1 MARAED
7 GNKGGTLK
15 RTESRRYLP
24 LTAALLLAATAAAC
38 GGGSDAGGSSTL
50 NWYIFPEP
58 SGSFAKAAEEC
69 SAASNG
75 SYEIVMRQLP
85 ADADG
90 QREEMVRRLA
100 AEDDSLDILGLD
112 VTWTAE
118 FAEAGWIAP
127 WPEDERAK
135 IEDTSLDSMIET
147 ATWKDKLFS
156 APFNTNTQ
164 LLWYRKDL
172 VDQPPETWDEMIE
185 AAEQLA
191 AEGKPHLIETQGA
204 QYEGYTVW
212 FNTMVESAG
221 GSILTEDS
229 EAVELGE
236 PAQLALETMAKFAN
250 SSGADPSL
258 PTQMENENR
267 LAFESG
273 TAAFELNYPFVYPS
287 AKDLAPD
294 IFKNMGWAPYPTVVD
309 GEPSHVTIGG
319 IDLAV
324 SSMSTNK
331 EAAFEA
337 IRCLREPEKQVRNAI
352 DGGLPPV
359 DETVYED
366 KEFQKS
372 YPFWKTILDS
382 LREASV
388 RPITPAFQ
396 SVSLQIA
403 YTLSPPDSI
412 DPEADLP
419 DLEERIQNALES
431 KGLVP

>member
-1 MARAED
+1 
-7 GNKGGTLK
+7 
-15 RTESRRYLP
+15 
-24 LTAALLLAATAAAC
+24 
-38 GGGSDAGGSSTL
+38 
-50 NWYIFPEP
+50 
-58 SGSFAKAAEEC
+58 
-69 SAASNG
+69 
-75 SYEIVMRQLP
+75 MRQLP

-90 QREEMVRRLA
+90 QRGEMVRRLA

-118 FAEAGWIAP
+118 FAEAGWISP
-127 WPEDERAK
+127 WPEDQAAK
-135 IEDTSLDSMIET
+135 VRETSLDTMIET
-147 ATWKDKLFS
+147 ATWDDKLYS

-172 VDQPPETWDEMIE
+172 VDQPPETWDEMIDM
-185 AAEQLA
+185 AEQLA
-191 AEGKPHLIETQGA
+191 QEGKPHLIETQGA

-221 GSILTEDS
+221 GSILSDDS
-229 EAVELGE
+229 QSVELGE
-236 PAQLALETMAKFAN
+236 PAKLALETMAKFAD
-250 SSGADPSL
+250 SAGADPSL
-258 PTQMENENR
+258 PNQMENENR

-294 IFKNMGWAPYPTVVD
+294 IFKNMAWAPYPTVVD

-324 SSMSTNK
+324 SSTSTK
-331 EAAFEA
+331 QDEAFEA
-337 IRCLREPEKQVRNAI
+337 IRCLREPEKQARNAI
-352 DGGLPPV
+352 EGGLPPV
-359 DETVYED
+359 DESVYED
-366 KEFQKS
+366 KEFRKS
-372 YPFWKTILDS
+372 YPFWKTIL
-382 LREASV
+382 EAFKTASV
-388 RPITPAFQ
+388 RPITPAYQ

-419 DLEERIQNALES
+419 DLQERIQNALES